1 MKNKIHV
8 IDYGV
13 GNIGSLINI
22 VKFLDLNVVVT
33 NEAKELKKASRIIL
47 PGVGSFDAAI
57 NKINDLS
64 GLKNLILEKALN
76 EKIPFLGICLGM
88 QLLVNS
94 SEEGEKNGL
103 GLIKGKVIKFKND
116 LRYKIPHMG
125 WNETEI
131 LKENDLIDKKKF
143 SKFYFVHSYYV
154 KTENRENC
162 IGETLYINK
171 FDSIIQNENIF
182 GVQFHPER
190 SHKYGMELLKRFS
203 SL

>member
-1 MKNKIHV
+1 MKNKIYV

-13 GNIGSLINI
+13 GNIGSLVNI
-22 VKFLDLNVVVT
+22 VKFLDLDIVVT
-33 NEAKELKKASRIIL
+33 NETQELKKASRIIL
-47 PGVGSFDAAI
+47 PGVGSFDSAI
-57 NKINDLS
+57 NKINNLN
-64 GLKNLILEKALN
+64 GLNDLILEKSFN

-88 QLLVNS
+88 QLLLNS

-103 GLIKGKVIKFKND
+103 GLIKGKVLKFKEN
-116 LRYKIPHMG
+116 LKYKIPHMG

-131 LKENDLIDKKKF
+131 LKENSLIDKNKF
-143 SKFYFVHSYYV
+143 NKFYFVHSYYV
-154 KTENRENC
+154 KTENREDC

-190 SHKYGMELLKRFS
+190 SHKYGMELIKRFH